1 MCHSEI
7 CRSNKS
13 RGFIFVDKQHRG
25 KKVEN
30 NETFFGDIFFCVEKK
45 SLIKIYC
52 QTTVQLVARCKS
64 CFLSFSFSLSVRACG
79 CVHDFVPACV
89 CVRVSAHKYE

>member
-7 CRSNKS
+7 CQSNRS

-45 SLIKIYC
+45 IPNQDL
-52 QTTVQLVARCKS
+52 
-64 CFLSFSFSLSVRACG
+64 LSNNSSACG
-79 CVHDFVPACV
+79 
-89 CVRVSAHKYE
+89 KM